1 MWEIVKFFLM
11 CVGFCCLVS
20 AAALAYMIYKD
31 DPRFVMPEPEEYWE
45 GKRYK

>member
-20 AAALAYMIYKD
+20 TAALLYMVYSGDPKYITEELDEDWYK
-31 DPRFVMPEPEEYWE
+31 
-45 GKRYK
+45 